1 MTRIP
6 PKGVVGESR
15 PRVVQ
20 ARAKAT
26 RLRIL
31 TQAEIAFAENG
42 FDGTSLT
49 AHILDPAGVSVG
61 SFYHQFENKREVLF
75 ALLEWRLDER
85 RNRTNK
91 ALGASAQTWGS
102 MLMAAA
108 LAFMD
113 DIDRHPN
120 IWAIQFRELQSPD
133 LEISEAMIG
142 DRQKWENTATEV
154 LEGLI
159 GVVTPNTRSAAHV
172 VTLCLNNVF
181 RDYSSASAQERVG
194 FRERVLQPAVELCVG
209 GTEQILGLRLC

>member
-1 MTRIP
+1 MKHNPTE
-6 PKGVVGESR
+6 GLVGESR

-20 ARAKAT
+20 ARAKET

-102 MLMAAA
+102 MLTAAA

-133 LEISEAMIG
+133 LEIRRAMIG
-142 DRQKWENTATEV
+142 DRRKWENTADEV
-154 LEGLI
+154 LERLI
-159 GVVTPNTRSAAHV
+159 GVASPNTRSVAHV
-172 VTLCLNNVF
+172 VSLCLNNVL
-181 RDYSSASAQERVG
+181 RDYSSASAQERVD

-209 GTEQILGLRLC
+209 GTERILGIQLC